1 MSPSKFLTPNPNI
14 NRLSYGFA
22 LLFVA
27 IGSILQYITPYFHA
41 QGDESMGFHL
51 LILLNFCIFLSNFTA
66 PYFITRFGSQKML
79 VITALLYILS
89 IIMMIMKP
97 SWIIYSGTI
106 LLT

>member
-41 QGDESMGFHL
+41 QGDESMGFYL

-97 SWIIYSGTI
+97 S
-106 LLT
+106 